1 MAMSDIV
8 NFFEHLSKSMGLPP
22 IVLLC
27 TLALFLF
34 IFIFGAFIL
43 IKIKA
48 IRSNILVL
56 TKNLDD
62 LIQIIERETESKKSE
77 QPNKKTV
84 GEKFDTKNYILRF
97 LQETN
102 KPVSY
107 MDLVKQLSKN
117 YPEKNHDYGT
127 IIDNLD
133 QLKGE
138 GEITSQLYFGK
149 LYFQINRPGL

>member
-1 MAMSDIV
+1 M
-8 NFFEHLSKSMGLPP
+8 
-22 IVLLC
+22 
-27 TLALFLF
+27 
-34 IFIFGAFIL
+34 
-43 IKIKA
+43 
-48 IRSNILVL
+48 L
-56 TKNLDD
+56 TNRLDD
-62 LIQIIERETESKKSE
+62 LIQIIEPETESKKPE
-77 QPNKKTV
+77 QPNRKKAV
-84 GEKFDTKNYILRF
+84 EKFDTKNYILRF

-127 IIDNLD
+127 LIDNLD